1 MMEWM
6 QELEG
11 RIKRKNQ
18 VLFTRESLFLQELSQ
33 LISVQNRRT
42 LVLWALELA
51 KQSALVLMERYPE
64 DARPIQAV
72 HFSEEW
78 SVGHLKMPAA
88 KQAILQVHAM
98 AKELSSL
105 EDIALC
111 HAVGQACGVVHTPG
125 HALGYPMYELTAIVR
140 RYRFP
145 QCESYLLKRRDEY
158 RDRLLFWQKEEP
170 TLHRE
175 WAKFL
180 IS

>member
-88 KQAILQVHAM
+88 K
-98 AKELSSL
+98 
-105 EDIALC
+105 
-111 HAVGQACGVVHTPG
+111 
-125 HALGYPMYELTAIVR
+125 
-140 RYRFP
+140 
-145 QCESYLLKRRDEY
+145 
-158 RDRLLFWQKEEP
+158 
-170 TLHRE
+170 
-175 WAKFL
+175 
-180 IS
+180 